1 MSVLQVDEHEEQMTA
16 LKQLQANQR
25 ISDQQVGNAVTQP
38 ASSFFTDSVF
48 VHGHMLS
55 LSRP

>member
-1 MSVLQVDEHEEQMTA
+1 MLQADEHEQQMTA
-16 LKQLQANQR
+16 LKQLQTNQR
-25 ISDQQVGNAVTQP
+25 IQQVENVVTQP

-55 LSRP
+55 LFRA